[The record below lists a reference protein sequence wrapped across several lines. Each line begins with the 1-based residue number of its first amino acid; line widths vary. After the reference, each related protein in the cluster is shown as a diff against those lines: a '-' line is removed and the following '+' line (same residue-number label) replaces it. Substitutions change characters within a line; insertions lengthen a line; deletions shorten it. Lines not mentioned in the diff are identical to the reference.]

1 MNKKQS
7 DRQSAFEEWL
17 TSKRLHSI
25 GNYLR
30 ALRNPADYVKRFG
43 DREGIPPSKRVPRRL
58 LPTASMYEFFKPNQ
72 LRELFNKSKGRKGRE
87 VVGIGDN
94 GYFYAALIHYIKWL
108 RENYPK
114 FWENEPEWYHRK
126 AKGQTLCSASAG
138 KTRQQIQSRYSQRC
152 QLRNRPEKSRGVGY
166 VYILTNPSLKG
177 MVKIGRTKRP
187 VNVRSKDLYTTA
199 LPTPPEEY
207 ISLKTSKYVQVEDLV
222 HRILTK
228 LTRSRVNMKREFF
241 KIKPEE
247 AYEVLRDVSIVLDPD
262 DRCFCRQ
269 GKETPIIK
277 PRRMHKTASRPSA
290 RPSVKRHRIKGVMTW
305 DGKSKTQL
313 ARLIAQREGKP
324 KSCGHLLAYFGDPGN
339 KSRRPCPKDS
349 CWRKPLEDAGVKF
362 DKNDYVSNWKRA
374 KNPL

>member
-1 MNKKQS
+1 MFQ
-7 DRQSAFEEWL
+7 
-17 TSKRLHSI
+17 
-25 GNYLR
+25 
-30 ALRNPADYVKRFG
+30 
-43 DREGIPPSKRVPRRL
+43 
-58 LPTASMYEFFKPNQ
+58 
-72 LRELFNKSKGRKGRE
+72 KSKGRKGRE

-114 FWENEPEWYHRK
+114 FWKNEPEWYHRE
-126 AKGQTLCSASAG
+126 AKVKTSRSASAG
-138 KTRQQIQSRYSQRC
+138 KTKQQCRCPQRS
-152 QLRNRPEKSRGVGY
+152 QLRNRPESRGLGY

-247 AYEVLRDVSIVLDPD
+247 AYEVLRDVSIVLDPN

-269 GKETPIIK
+269 GKEVQIGNSRGI
-277 PRRMHKTASRPSA
+277 REAASRPSN
-290 RPSVKRHRIKGVMTW
+290 SIVKKHRIKGVMTW

-313 ARLIAQREGKP
+313 ARLIAEREGKP

-339 KSRRPCPKDS
+339 KSRRPCHKDS

-362 DKNDYVSNWKRA
+362 DKNDYVSNWKCA
-374 KNPL
+374 KTTL